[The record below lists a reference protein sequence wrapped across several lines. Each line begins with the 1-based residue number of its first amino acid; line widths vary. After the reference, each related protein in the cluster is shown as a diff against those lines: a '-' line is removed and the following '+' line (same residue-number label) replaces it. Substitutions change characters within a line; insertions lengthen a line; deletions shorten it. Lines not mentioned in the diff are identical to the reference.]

1 MRFIKKFIAKR
12 KIDFRNQ
19 YFQKRRLNE
28 TETLILKTVIRVA
41 ANPKNSILSSLDD
54 KIYYI
59 QTENKAYSVA
69 LSHHTIKIA
78 NHLLFIEQP
87 LDGYLSKLL
96 MGAID
101 KYSKKKAKSIEDEI
115 FSNENNGLNQMLTIL
130 SR

>member
-1 MRFIKKFIAKR
+1 MV
-12 KIDFRNQ
+12 
-19 YFQKRRLNE
+19 
-28 TETLILKTVIRVA
+28 ETLILKTVIRVA

-54 KIYYI
+54 KVYYI
-59 QTENKAYSVA
+59 QTENKNYSVA

-87 LDGYLSKLL
+87 LDSYLSKLL

-101 KYSKKKAKSIEDEI
+101 KYSKRKAKSIEDEI
-115 FSNENNGLNQMLTIL
+115 FNNENSGLNQMLNIL

>member
-1 MRFIKKFIAKR
+1 MGFIKKFIAKR
-12 KIDFRNQ
+12 KISIRDQ

-41 ANPKNSILSSLDD
+41 ANPKNSILTSPDD
-54 KIYYI
+54 KIIYI
-59 QTENKAYSVA
+59 QTENKNYSVA

-96 MGAID
+96 IGAVE
-101 KYSKKKAKSIEDEI
+101 KYSKRKAKSIEDEI
-115 FSNENNGLNQMLTIL
+115 FNNENNGLNQMLLIL
-130 SR
+130 GR

>member
-1 MRFIKKFIAKR
+1 MGFIKKFIAKR
-12 KIDFRNQ
+12 KISIRDQ

-54 KIYYI
+54 KVYYI
-59 QTENKAYSVA
+59 QTENKNYSVA

-87 LDGYLSKLL
+87 LDSYLSKLL
-96 MGAID
+96 MGAVE
-101 KYSKKKAKSIEDEI
+101 KYSKRKAKSIEDEI
-115 FSNENNGLNQMLTIL
+115 FNNENSGLNQMLLIL